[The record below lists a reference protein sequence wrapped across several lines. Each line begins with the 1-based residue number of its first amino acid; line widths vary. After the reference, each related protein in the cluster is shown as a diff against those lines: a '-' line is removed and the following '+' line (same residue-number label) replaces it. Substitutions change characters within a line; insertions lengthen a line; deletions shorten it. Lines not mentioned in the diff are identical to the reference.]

1 MASTNLS
8 NIIEPMVFSAYVN
21 QASVV
26 NNAFIQSG
34 VLVRSNEF
42 DVRAGQAGAV
52 GEMPHFN
59 PFPWA
64 ESNIMS
70 DDPSA
75 LSTPANLTTG
85 AQIFRKEYREKDW
98 GAMDLTSRI
107 SGEDI
112 GAQIATYVAKYWQTE
127 VQNHVLKRLVSIAAD
142 NADMVNT
149 IGTDS
154 ATNATNPEASTKASL
169 GAILDTVQTM
179 GDARDSLSAIVMHS
193 QVYTNLMKLDQTSF
207 AVPSAV
213 QNFVTFNGKRV
224 ILDDNVTV
232 TQGTNRK
239 MYSTYVVGPA
249 FAYGESSIPNATEV
263 WRNPAAGNGGGEE
276 RLYSRKQFLVHPVGF
291 SLNTSVTPASGQ
303 KSLSL
308 TQYATSGTY
317 NRVFDRK
324 NVPIA
329 ILRSNG

>member
-42 DVRAGQAGAV
+42 DIRAGQAGAV

-85 AQIFRKEYREKDW
+85 AQIYRKEYREKDW
-98 GAMDLTSRI
+98 GQMDLTSRV

-149 IGTDS
+149 IGND
-154 ATNATNPEASTKASL
+154 ATGTAGAAQCASL

-239 MYSTYVVGPA
+239 MYNTYIVGPA
-249 FAYGESSIPNATEV
+249 FAYGEASIPNATEI